1 MLPDGYTLSLQSYS
15 SFPEF
20 APFKDWNAS
29 NPTTSL
35 SWYDAYNKTKHD
47 REGNLNIGTL
57 DNAAQAVGAAVVMFH
72 AQFGF
77 YFGTGD
83 QKIPIIRN
91 IFRIVTKDL
100 KKYEK
105 EYYIPNI
112 QGGCEVAPGDWVA
125 LDYKF

>member
-1 MLPDGYTLSLQSYS
+1 MLLDGYSLSLQSYP

-47 REGNLNIGTL
+47 REGNLNVGTL
-57 DNAAQAVGAAVVMFH
+57 DNAVRAVGAAVVMFL

-77 YFGTGD
+77 NFGTGD
-83 QKIPIIRN
+83 QKIPLIRN
-91 IFRIVTKDL
+91 IFRIGTKDL

-112 QGGCEVAPGDWVA
+112 QGSEGAASWDWVA